1 MKIAQ
6 FDPQGG
12 PVTAEVTLSN
22 GKEGSYTL
30 YLWESASNT
39 IVQKWRGNFQ
49 NAADDAYELPKP
61 LAKLDGRLVEALVT
75 VARGPA
81 KAKLTITQ
89 GGEVLQTA
97 ELAVPKGAIGV
108 SPDLFIQLEAVS

>member
-6 FDPQGG
+6 FDPEGG

-30 YLWESASNT
+30 YVWERASNT

-49 NAADDAYELPKP
+49 NAADDSYALPKP
-61 LAKLDGRLVEALVT
+61 QSKLDGRLVEALVT

-81 KAKLTITQ
+81 KATLTIAQ
-89 GGEVLQTA
+89 DGEVLQTA

>member
-6 FDPQGG
+6 FNRHGG
-12 PVTAEVTLSN
+12 PVTAEVTVSN

-30 YLWESASNT
+30 YLWERESNT
-39 IVQKWRGNFQ
+39 IVKKWRGNFQ
-49 NAADDAYELPKP
+49 NHQDDAYQLPKP
-61 LAKLDGRLVEALVT
+61 LGKLDGRLVEALVT

-81 KAKLTITQ
+81 KAKLAISQ
-89 GGEVLQTA
+89 DGEVLQTA

-108 SPDLFIQLEAVS
+108 SPDLFIRLEALP